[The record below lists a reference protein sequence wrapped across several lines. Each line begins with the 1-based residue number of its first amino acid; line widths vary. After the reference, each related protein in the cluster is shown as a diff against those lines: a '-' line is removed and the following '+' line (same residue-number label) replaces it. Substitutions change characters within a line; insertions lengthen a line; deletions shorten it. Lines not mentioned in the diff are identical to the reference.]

1 MQRPLMGALMGDMA
15 LQQYGAVRM
24 PESPIKLHDVDDTEF
39 LPPPTLGEHTVT
51 VLTEWLGVSPSP
63 GGATAAARD
72 YVMLRKNK
80 GLASFLAAFVEN
92 LWKTSLVRKLK
103 GPF

>member
-1 MQRPLMGALMGDMA
+1 MRRGAR
-15 LQQYGAVRM
+15 Q
-24 PESPIKLHDVDDTEF
+24 
-39 LPPPTLGEHTVT
+39 VT
-51 VLTEWLGVSPSP
+51 GP

-72 YVMLRKNK
+72 HFMLRKNK

-92 LWKTSLVRKLK
+92 LWKTPLGRKLK

>member
-1 MQRPLMGALMGDMA
+1 
-15 LQQYGAVRM
+15 M
-24 PESPIKLHDVDDTEF
+24 PGSPIKLHDVDDTEF
-39 LPPPTLGEHTVT
+39 LPPPTLGEHTDT
-51 VLTEWLGVSPSP
+51 VLTEWLGVSLTQVAQLRQQ
-63 GGATAAARD
+63 GIML
-72 YVMLRKNK
+72 MLRKNK